1 MNTGSLFYFPTL
13 HPEFAPATLPDG
25 ILFVPSGLAPL
36 PADAPPALRAFAEK
50 LPFSPREAA
59 QVLAD
64 MQATAAER
72 SMETLA
78 LESRLPQTPSKP
90 EEWADV
96 NAFAVTGA
104 LPTASPDEAGQRLR
118 AERIA
123 RQKQLLLAY
132 SLEEQIAAIRQLEER
147 LRHTETALDILLR
160 EDPAPA
166 HGLTLDF
173 SLPNKQLLEAVS
185 AFLPQG
191 SALYTDDPAAR
202 RAWKELVE
210 FAPAPESLTRNFPAL
225 RDMRPLVGFFR
236 PASAPVEEDAARLP
250 LFIPAEE
257 AAS

>member
-1 MNTGSLFYFPTL
+1 MNTGSLFYFPTM
-13 HPEFAPATLPDG
+13 HPELAPATLPDG
-25 ILFVPSGLAPL
+25 ILFAPSGLAPL
-36 PADAPPALRAFAEK
+36 PADAPPALRAFVEK

-72 SMETLA
+72 SIETLA
-78 LESRLPQTPSKP
+78 RESRLPQTPSTRD
-90 EEWADV
+90 EWADV
-96 NAFAVTGA
+96 NAFAATGA
-104 LPTASPDEAGQRLR
+104 LPAASPDEAGQRLR
-118 AERIA
+118 AELIA

-147 LRHTETALDILLR
+147 LRQTETALDTLLR
-160 EDPAPA
+160 EDPAPG

-173 SLPNKQLLEAVS
+173 SLPNEQLLEAVS

-191 SALYTDDPAAR
+191 SALYTDDPAAG

-210 FAPAPESLTRNFPAL
+210 FAPAPESLTRNFPPL
-225 RDMRPLVGFFR
+225 RDARPLVGFLR
-236 PASAPVEEDAARLP
+236 PTSAPAGGDAALLP

>member
-1 MNTGSLFYFPTL
+1 MNTGSLFYFPTM
-13 HPEFAPATLPDG
+13 HPEYAPATLPDG

-72 SMETLA
+72 SIEILA
-78 LESRLPQTPSKP
+78 QESRLPKSSSEQK
-90 EEWADV
+90 EWADV
-96 NAFAVTGA
+96 NAFAATGT
-104 LPTASPDEAGQRLR
+104 LPTASPDD
-118 AERIA
+118 AERRRWAARAA

-132 SLEEQIAAIRQLEER
+132 SLEEQIAAIRKLEER
-147 LRHTETALDILLR
+147 LRRTETALDALLR
-160 EDPAPA
+160 EDPAQEN
-166 HGLTLDF
+166 GLALDF
-173 SLPNKQLLEAVS
+173 SPPDKQLLDAVS

-191 SALYTDDPAAR
+191 SALYADDPAVIR
-202 RAWKELVE
+202 VWMELFE
-210 FAPAPESLTRNFPAL
+210 FTPAPESLTRAFPPL
-225 RDMRPLVGFFR
+225 RDARPLVGFVN
-236 PASAPVEEDAARLP
+236 PASAPADNNTARVP